1 MEMEEDKI
9 TIASI
14 KKIKEVRIDVWEKLE
29 PQRGCCIYRV
39 PKGLRKIKKE
49 AYTPKV
55 ISIGPL
61 HHRKN
66 ELADMEKQ
74 KIRYQRE
81 FSKRITDETW
91 QELIRFIELY
101 KESIRNCYEDTSCML
116 KLQKSEFI
124 TMILY
129 DSIFI
134 MELFLRCYEETTD
147 FLLDTPYLTVILS
160 DLQLLENQL
169 PFFVLNELYRLAFP
183 DPKARTE
190 GYPSFIYLSCK
201 FFFPNKQ
208 LSEIGV
214 GIEEVKHFTDLRR
227 HFMTKKLYQ
236 LQEPTGS
243 RGTVTDVP
251 CAVKLNESGVKFKC
265 NEGEC
270 SLDVSFKKVKK
281 LCLGVHDELQIPKIE
296 VYDDTELL
304 FRNVM
309 ALEQCH
315 YPRDT
320 HVCNFIDLMDLL
332 VNTEEDVD
340 LLVEKKIISNNVG
353 DSATITRMF
362 NKLCL
367 QITLDDNSCYYAV
380 SEDLKEHYGNRWN
393 HSKATLKSVYF
404 SNLWRG
410 TGTIAAFLLVLLT
423 LIQTVCSILQ
433 VL

>member
-14 KKIKEVRIDVWEKLE
+14 KKCKEDRIYVGEKLE

-39 PKGLRKIKKE
+39 PKGLRKINKE
-49 AYTPKV
+49 AYTPK
-55 ISIGPL
+55 
-61 HHRKN
+61 
-66 ELADMEKQ
+66 
-74 KIRYQRE
+74 
-81 FSKRITDETW
+81 TW
-91 QELIRFIELY
+91 QKLIHFVDLY
-101 KESIRNCYEDTSCML
+101 EQTIRNCYEDTSCTFKL
-116 KLQKSEFI
+116 KKFDFI

-129 DSIFI
+129 DAVFI
-134 MELFLRCYEETTD
+134 IELFLRSCFGPID
-147 FLLDTPYLTVILS
+147 FLLVTPRLTLIS
-160 DLQLLENQL
+160 YDLQLLENQL

-183 DPKARTE
+183 NPE
-190 GYPSFIYLSCK
+190 ISYPSFFDLSCN

-236 LQEPTGS
+236 FQEPTGS

-296 VYDDTELL
+296 VYDETELL

-315 YPRDT
+315 YPFET
-320 HVCNFIDLMDLL
+320 HVCHFIDLMDLL
-332 VNTEEDVD
+332 VNTKEDVD

-362 NKLCL
+362 NRLCL
-367 QITLDDNSCYYAV
+367 QTTLSPYSRYYAV
-380 SEDLKEHYGNRWN
+380 SEEIKKYYGNRWN
-393 HSKATLKSVYF
+393 HTKATLKSVYF

-433 VL
+433 FL

>member
-39 PKGLRKIKKE
+39 PKGLRKINKE

-91 QELIRFIELY
+91 QELIHFVVLY
-101 KESIRNCYEDTSCML
+101 EQTIRNCYADTSCTFKL
-116 KLQKSEFI
+116 KKIEFI

-129 DSIFI
+129 DAVFI
-134 MELFLRCYEETTD
+134 IELFLRYYEDTTD
-147 FLLDTPYLTVILS
+147 FLLVPPRLTLIS
-160 DLQLLENQL
+160 CDLQLLENQL
-169 PFFVLNELYRLAFP
+169 PFFVLKELYRLAFP
-183 DPKARTE
+183 DPPGT
-190 GYPSFIYLSCK
+190 GYPSFLYLSFK
-201 FFFPNKQ
+201 FFFPDKQ

-227 HFMTKKLYQ
+227 YFMTTKLYP
-236 LQEPTGS
+236 LREPTGS

-281 LCLGVHDELQIPKIE
+281 FCLGLHDELRIPKIE
-296 VYDDTELL
+296 VYDETELF

-315 YPRDT
+315 YPCDT
-320 HVCNFIDLMDLL
+320 HVCDFIDLMDLL
-332 VNTEEDVD
+332 VNTKEDVD

-362 NKLCL
+362 NRLCL
-367 QITLDDNSCYYAV
+367 QITLSPYSRYYAV
-380 SEDLKEHYGNRWN
+380 SEKLKKHYGNRWN
-393 HSKATLKSVYF
+393 HTKATLKSVYF

-433 VL
+433 FL

>member
-1 MEMEEDKI
+1 MEEDKI

-14 KKIKEVRIDVWEKLE
+14 KKCKEVRIDVWENLE

-39 PKGLRKIKKE
+39 PKGLRKINKK
-49 AYTPKV
+49 AYTPTV

-61 HHRKN
+61 HRRKN
-66 ELADMEKQ
+66 ELANMEKQ
-74 KIRYQRE
+74 KIRYRRE
-81 FSKRITDETW
+81 FSRRITDETW
-91 QELIRFIELY
+91 QELIHFIELY
-101 KESIRNCYEDTSCML
+101 TESIRNCYEDTSCML

-129 DSIFI
+129 DAVFI
-134 MELFLRCYEETTD
+134 MELFLRYNEETTD

-183 DPKARTE
+183 EPKATAE
-190 GYPSFIYLSCK
+190 GYPSFFYLSCN

-227 HFMTKKLYQ
+227 HFMTTK

-296 VYDDTELL
+296 VYDETELL

-315 YPRDT
+315 YPFET
-320 HVCNFIDLMDLL
+320 HVCHFIDLMDLL
-332 VNTEEDVD
+332 VNTKEDVD
-340 LLVEKKIISNNVG
+340 FLVEKKIISNNVG

-362 NKLCL
+362 NRLCL
-367 QITLDDNSCYYAV
+367 QITLSPYSRYYAV
-380 SEDLKEHYGNRWN
+380 SEKLKKHYGNGWN
-393 HSKATLKSVYF
+393 HTKATLKSVYF

>member
-1 MEMEEDKI
+1 MEMVEDKI

-61 HHRKN
+61 HHPHHRKN

-91 QELIRFIELY
+91 QELIHFVDLY
-101 KESIRNCYEDTSCML
+101 EQTIRNCYEDTSCTFKL
-116 KLQKSEFI
+116 KKFDFI

-129 DSIFI
+129 DAVFI
-134 MELFLRCYEETTD
+134 IELFLRSCFGPRD
-147 FLLDTPYLTVILS
+147 FLLVTPRLTLIS
-160 DLQLLENQL
+160 CDLQLLENQL
-169 PFFVLNELYRLAFP
+169 PFFVLKELYSLAFP
-183 DPKARTE
+183 NPET
-190 GYPSFIYLSCK
+190 GYLSFFCLSCK
-201 FFFPNKQ
+201 FFFQGKQ
-208 LSEIGV
+208 LSEIGA

-227 HFMTKKLYQ
+227 YFMTTKLYQ
-236 LQEPTGS
+236 LQERTGS

-251 CAVKLNESGVKFKC
+251 CAVKLKKSGVKFRC

-270 SLDVSFKKVKK
+270 SLDVSFTKVKK
-281 LCLGVHDELQIPKIE
+281 LCLGVHDELRIPKIE
-296 VYDDTELL
+296 VYDDTELY

-320 HVCNFIDLMDLL
+320 HVCNFIDLMDSL
-332 VNTEEDVD
+332 VNTKEDVD

-362 NKLCL
+362 NRLCL
-367 QITLDDNSCYYAV
+367 QITLSPYSRYYAV
-380 SEDLKEHYGNRWN
+380 SEEIKEYYGNRWN
-393 HSKATLKSVYF
+393 HTKATLKSVYF